1 MTPDSATVVLF
12 DIDGVLIE
20 PGGYRYAMRD
30 AMRHFL
36 QRLGQVHWQ
45 PDASFVEQFES
56 HMITSEWDMLPLT
69 LCHFLD
75 HSLQFLQPAQPWQT
89 LADAAADFAQYP
101 AMPAPTQL
109 FAVIDQIGAIV
120 NGRSGNPSL
129 WIYESRT
136 EGAFPFA
143 RLQNHPVLTSLLA
156 HTRDIQRSETMRI
169 FQQHIIGSDNF
180 RAYYHTEPD
189 LDLPNYLTLYDTVP
203 LKPALFQALQDK
215 IDRREL
221 FVSIYTARPSMPPA
235 GISPNGDGA
244 YSPEAEQAAALLPWH
259 GVYLSAYGK
268 VYWLAQQTSFH
279 PEELL
284 KPSPAQAL
292 SAIAYHFTG
301 EEARA
306 LQWAADVF
314 QASHTNT
321 LTSAYAERISLPAQL
336 VLHVFEDSPNGLSGG
351 IQAAGL
357 LRAIGVDVDLYLW
370 GVSANPVKQ
379 TALRAQG
386 GQVFSDV
393 NQAVQ
398 QALFVASV

>member
-1 MTPDSATVVLF
+1 MTSDHSTVVLF
-12 DIDGVLIE
+12 DVDGVLIE

-36 QRLGQVHWQ
+36 QRLGQPHWH

-75 HSLQFLQPAQPWQT
+75 HGLQFLQPAHPWHT
-89 LADAAADFAQYP
+89 LAEAAADTAQYP
-101 AMPAPTQL
+101 SMPAPTQL

-120 NGRSGNPSL
+120 NGRSGTPSQ
-129 WIYESRT
+129 WILEAH
-136 EGAFPFA
+136 EDPHFPFP
-143 RLQNHPVLTSLLA
+143 RLRSHPVLSALLA

-244 YSPEAEQAAALLPWH
+244 YSPEAEQAAALLPWR

-279 PEELL
+279 QEELL

-301 EEARA
+301 NEARA
-306 LQWAADVF
+306 LQWAADVL
-314 QASHTNT
+314 QAANDNT
-321 LTSAYAERISLPAQL
+321 LRSTYAKRISLPAQL
-336 VLHVFEDSPNGLSGG
+336 TLHVFEDSPNGLSGG
-351 IQAAGL
+351 IQAASL
-357 LRAIGVDVDLYLW
+357 LRAMGIEVDLHLW
-370 GVSANPVKQ
+370 GISANPVKQ

-398 QALFVASV
+398 KALFTAFV

>member
-1 MTPDSATVVLF
+1 MTSDHATVVLF
-12 DIDGVLIE
+12 DVDGVLIE

-30 AMRHFL
+30 AMSYFL
-36 QRLGQVHWQ
+36 QRLNQPHWQ
-45 PDASFVEQFES
+45 PDESFVEQFES
-56 HMITSEWDMLPLT
+56 HMITSEWDILPLT

-75 HSLQFLQPAQPWQT
+75 HALAFVQPAQPWQT
-89 LADAAADFAQYP
+89 LAEAAANISAHP
-101 AMPAPTQL
+101 AMPAPKHL

-120 NGRSGNPSL
+120 AGRNGTPSQ
-129 WIYESRT
+129 WILEAHSD
-136 EGAFPFA
+136 ANFPFP
-143 RLQNHPVLTSLLA
+143 RLRSHAVLAVLLA
-156 HTRDIQRSETMRI
+156 HTRDIHLSETMRI

-180 RAYYHTEPD
+180 RAYYHTEPE
-189 LDLPNYLTLYDTVP
+189 LELPNYLTLYDTVP
-203 LKPALFQALQDK
+203 LEPEIFQALQQQ
-215 IDRREL
+215 IDRRAL
-221 FVSIYTARPSMPPA
+221 FVSIYTARPSLPPA

-244 YSPEAEQAAALLPWH
+244 YSPEAEQAAALLPWD

-301 EEARA
+301 DEARA

-314 QASHTNT
+314 QAAAANT
-321 LTSAYAERISLPAQL
+321 LTSAQAQRLSLPTKL
-336 VLHVFEDSPNGLSGG
+336 TLHVFEDSPNGLSGG

-357 LRAIGVDVDLYLW
+357 LRAMGMQVDLHLW
-370 GVSANPVKQ
+370 GISQNPIKQ

-393 NQAVQ
+393 NQAVR
-398 QALFVASV
+398 QALIASLV

>member
-1 MTPDSATVVLF
+1 MTPDHATVVLF
-12 DIDGVLIE
+12 DVDGVLIE

-36 QRLGQVHWQ
+36 QHLGQPHWQ

-56 HMITSEWDMLPLT
+56 HMLTSEWDMLPLT

-75 HSLQFLQPAQPWQT
+75 HALQFVQPTQPWQT
-89 LADAAADFAQYP
+89 LADAAADIAQHP
-101 AMPAPTQL
+101 AMPVPTQL

-136 EGAFPFA
+136 QADFPFQ
-143 RLQNHPVLTSLLA
+143 RLRTHAVLTSLLA

-169 FQQHIIGSDNF
+169 FQQHIIGSENF
-180 RAYYHTEPD
+180 RTYYHTEPE

-203 LKPALFQALQDK
+203 MKAEVFQALQKK
-215 IDRREL
+215 IDSHEL

-244 YSPEAEQAAALLPWH
+244 YSPEAEQAAALLPWR

-301 EEARA
+301 NEAHA
-306 LQWAADVF
+306 LQWAADVL
-314 QASHTNT
+314 QTANDNT
-321 LTSAYAERISLPAQL
+321 LTSTYAKRISLPADL
-336 VLHVFEDSPNGLSGG
+336 TLHVFEDSPNGFSGG

-357 LRAIGVDVDLYLW
+357 LRAMGIEVDLHLW
-370 GVSANPVKQ
+370 GISANPVKQ

-398 QALFVASV
+398 QALFAALV

>member
-1 MTPDSATVVLF
+1 MTPEHATIALF
-12 DIDGVLIE
+12 DVDGVLIE

-36 QRLGQVHWQ
+36 LRFGQPHWQ
-45 PDASFVEQFES
+45 PDEAFVEQFES
-56 HMITSEWDMLPLT
+56 HMITSEWDILPLT
-69 LCHFLD
+69 LCHYLD
-75 HSLQFLQPAQPWQT
+75 HALQFVQPTQPWQS
-89 LADAAADFAQYP
+89 LADAAADISRNP

-120 NGRSGNPSL
+120 AGRSGTPSL
-129 WIYESRT
+129 WILKAR
-136 EGAFPFA
+136 AQADFPFPH
-143 RLQNHPVLTSLLA
+143 LHNHAVLASLLA
-156 HTRDIQRSETMRI
+156 HTRDIHRSETMRI

-180 RAYYHTEPD
+180 RTYYHTDSE

-203 LKPALFQALQDK
+203 MKTEVFQALQRK
-215 IDRREL
+215 IDSREL

-244 YSPEAEQAAALLPWH
+244 YSPEAEQATALLPWR

-268 VYWLAQQTSFH
+268 VYWLAQQTSYH

-292 SAIAYHFTG
+292 SAIAYHFIG
-301 EEARA
+301 DEARA
-306 LQWAADVF
+306 LRWAADVF
-314 QASHTNT
+314 QASQVNT
-321 LTSAYAERISLPAQL
+321 LSSVHAEHIPLPTQL
-336 VLHVFEDSPNGLSGG
+336 TLHVFEDSPNGLSGG
-351 IQAAGL
+351 IQAADL
-357 LRAIGVDVDLYLW
+357 LRVMGIEVDLHLW
-370 GVSANPVKQ
+370 GISANQAKQ

-398 QALFVASV
+398 QALFASLV

>member
-1 MTPDSATVVLF
+1 MTPNRATVVLF

-36 QRLGQVHWQ
+36 QRLGQPHWH

-75 HSLQFLQPAQPWQT
+75 HALQFVQPAQPWQT
-89 LADAAADFAQYP
+89 LADAAAEIAQHP
-101 AMPAPTQL
+101 AFPAPKQL

-129 WIYESRT
+129 WIYKSRT
-136 EGAFPFA
+136 QAEFPFP
-143 RLQNHPVLTSLLA
+143 RLQNHAVLSSLLA

-169 FQQHIIGSDNF
+169 FQQHIIGSNNF
-180 RAYYHTEPD
+180 RAYYHTEPE

-203 LKPALFQALQDK
+203 MKAEAFQALQKK
-215 IDRREL
+215 IDSREL
-221 FVSIYTARPSMPPA
+221 LVSIYTARPSMPPI

-244 YSPEAEQAAALLPWH
+244 YSPEAEQAAALLRWRD
-259 GVYLSAYGK
+259 VYLSAYGK
-268 VYWLAQQTSFH
+268 VYWLAQQTPFH

-301 EEARA
+301 DEARA
-306 LQWAADVF
+306 LHWAADVF
-314 QASHTNT
+314 QAAKDNT
-321 LTSAYAERISLPAQL
+321 LTPAHAEPISLPTEL
-336 VLHVFEDSPNGLSGG
+336 SLHVFEDSPNGLSGG
-351 IQAAGL
+351 IQAASL
-357 LRAIGVDVDLYLW
+357 LRAMEIDVDLHLW
-370 GVSANPVKQ
+370 GVSTNPVKQ

-398 QALFVASV
+398 QALFASLV

>member
-1 MTPDSATVVLF
+1 MMPDHATVVLF

-36 QRLGQVHWQ
+36 KRLNQPHWH

-75 HSLQFLQPAQPWQT
+75 HALQFMQLAQPWQT
-89 LADAAADFAQYP
+89 LTEATADIAQHP
-101 AMPAPTQL
+101 ALPAPTQL

-120 NGRSGNPSL
+120 NGRSGTPSQ
-129 WIYESRT
+129 WILKASSE
-136 EGAFPFA
+136 AHFPFP
-143 RLQNHPVLTSLLA
+143 RLRSHPVLSALLA
-156 HTRDIQRSETMRI
+156 HTRDIRRSETMRI

-189 LDLPNYLTLYDTVP
+189 LELPNYLTLHDTVP
-203 LKPALFQALQDK
+203 LKPAVFTALQDK
-215 IDRREL
+215 IDSREL

-235 GISPNGDGA
+235 GISPNGNGA
-244 YSPEAEQAAALLPWH
+244 YSPEAEQAAALLPWR

-268 VYWLAQQTSFH
+268 VFWLAQQTSFH

-284 KPSPAQAL
+284 KPSPVQAL

-301 EEARA
+301 DETRA
-306 LQWAADVF
+306 LHWAADVF
-314 QASHTNT
+314 QAVKDNT
-321 LTSAYAERISLPAQL
+321 LTSEYAERTSLPTQL
-336 VLHVFEDSPNGLSGG
+336 TLHVFEDSPNGLSGG
-351 IQAAGL
+351 IQAASL
-357 LRAIGVDVDLYLW
+357 LRVMGIEVDLHLW
-370 GVSANPVKQ
+370 GISNNPVKQ

-398 QALFVASV
+398 QALFAALV

>member
-1 MTPDSATVVLF
+1 MTLDRATVVLF
-12 DIDGVLIE
+12 DVDGVLIE
-20 PGGYRYAMRD
+20 PGGYRCAMRD

-36 QRLGQVHWQ
+36 QRLGQPHWQ
-45 PDASFVEQFES
+45 PDESFVEQFES
-56 HMITSEWDMLPLT
+56 HMLTSEWDMLPLT

-75 HSLQFLQPAQPWQT
+75 HALHHIEPAHPWQT
-89 LADAAADFAQYP
+89 LADAAANIAQHP

-120 NGRSGNPSL
+120 AGRSGNPSL
-129 WIYESRT
+129 WIYESRSQ
-136 EGAFPFA
+136 ADFPFP
-143 RLQNHPVLTSLLA
+143 RLCSHPVLTSLLA

-169 FQQHIIGSDNF
+169 FQQYIIGSDNF
-180 RAYYHTEPD
+180 RTYYHTEPD
-189 LDLPNYLTLYDTVP
+189 LDLPNYLTLHDTVP
-203 LKPALFQALQDK
+203 LKPEAFQALQQK
-215 IDRREL
+215 IDSREL
-221 FVSIYTARPSMPPA
+221 FISIYTARPSMPPA

-244 YSPEAEQAAALLPWH
+244 YSPEAEQAAGLLPWH

-301 EEARA
+301 DETRA
-306 LQWAADVF
+306 LLWAADVF

-321 LTSAYAERISLPAQL
+321 LTSAYAQCISLPAQL

-351 IQAAGL
+351 VQAASL
-357 LRAIGVDVDLYLW
+357 LRAMGVEVDLHLW
-370 GVSANPVKQ
+370 GISANPVKQ

-386 GQVFSDV
+386 GRVFSDV

-398 QALFVASV
+398 QALFACLV